1 MAVFIKAHEETDR
14 ITAYGAVLNEA
25 LSTAAAGVESDIIF
39 LSAIRAVVRQVK
51 LERHAASKKK
61 SCLSSFSDAQRYC
74 QVNRAPPCRAPGL
87 DYFRHASDDIGV
99 KKMRGWF
106 ILSIAAWTAFAVLI
120 RAWANVERMIEGRPP
135 APASDYV
142 MTFVEMYSLGLLTPL
157 LVYVAHVFPPS
168 RRPTILTLA
177 VYVASLI
184 AVCTIGLP
192 LLVLIANTFL
202 NAQFTVK
209 SALGE
214 GIFTF
219 LTYSVVFTIVIVVTQ
234 VRIANE
240 RLTRA
245 LRLEADLTKLRV
257 EALQRQLHPHFIFNT
272 LNAVGAIM
280 QTDVAAAEEM
290 IAALA
295 ALLRTATDRSNRP
308 MVPLREELNLLD
320 RYAFI
325 MKLRY
330 GDRLNVAISAEPR
343 SLEILVPSFTL
354 QPLVE
359 NAIVHG
365 LDKTVSGIT
374 IEVSCR
380 LENDKLRIDVTDD
393 GAAPDMLTFQ
403 EGVGIGNTRA
413 RLAEL
418 YGQRAGLS
426 IAPRES
432 PGTRLTLSI
441 PTAAPAL

>member
-1 MAVFIKAHEETDR
+1 MKNAK
-14 ITAYGAVLNEA
+14 
-25 LSTAAAGVESDIIF
+25 
-39 LSAIRAVVRQVK
+39 
-51 LERHAASKKK
+51 
-61 SCLSSFSDAQRYC
+61 
-74 QVNRAPPCRAPGL
+74 
-87 DYFRHASDDIGV
+87 
-99 KKMRGWF
+99 GW
-106 ILSIAAWTAFAVLI
+106 ILISIAGWTALAVLI
-120 RAWANVERMIEGRPP
+120 RAWANVERLIDGRPP

-142 MTFVEMYSLGLLTPL
+142 LTFVENYTLALLTPV
-157 LVYVAHVFPPS
+157 LVYIAHVFPPS

-184 AVCTIGLP
+184 GVCAIGLP
-192 LLVLIANTFL
+192 LLVFVANTFL
-202 NAQFTVK
+202 NAQFTLK
-209 SALGE
+209 EALGE
-214 GIFTF
+214 GFFTF
-219 LTYSVVFTIVIVVTQ
+219 LVYSVAFTIVIAITQ
-234 VRIANE
+234 VRLANE

-280 QTDVAAAEEM
+280 QTDVAVAEEM

-308 MVPLREELNLLD
+308 MVPLREELSVLD
-320 RYAFI
+320 RYVFI

-330 GDRLNVAISAEPR
+330 GERLNVSISSEPR
-343 SLEILVPSFTL
+343 SLEVLVPTFTL

-365 LDKTVSGIT
+365 LDKTASGIT

-380 LENDKLRIDVTDD
+380 LENDRLRIDVNDD
-393 GAAPDMLTFQ
+393 GAAPDMSTLQ

-426 IAPRES
+426 IAPNDS
-432 PGTRLTLSI
+432 LGTRLTLAI
-441 PTAAPAL
+441 PTAAPTL

>member
-1 MAVFIKAHEETDR
+1 MR
-14 ITAYGAVLNEA
+14 
-25 LSTAAAGVESDIIF
+25 AA
-39 LSAIRAVVRQVK
+39 K
-51 LERHAASKKK
+51 
-61 SCLSSFSDAQRYC
+61 
-74 QVNRAPPCRAPGL
+74 
-87 DYFRHASDDIGV
+87 
-99 KKMRGWF
+99 GWF
-106 ILSIAAWTAFAVLI
+106 VVALAAWTAFAVLV
-120 RAWANVERMIEGRPP
+120 RAWVNVERAIEGLPP
-135 APASDYV
+135 APASDYIL
-142 MTFVEMYSLGLLTPL
+142 TFVEMYTLGLLTPV

-168 RRPTILTLA
+168 RRPAILTLA

-184 AVCTIGLP
+184 AVCVVGLP

-209 SALGE
+209 AALGE
-214 GIFTF
+214 VIFTF
-219 LTYSVVFTIVIVVTQ
+219 LTYSVVFTIVIAITQ
-234 VRIANE
+234 VHLANE

-295 ALLRTATDRSNRP
+295 SLLRTATDRSNRP
-308 MVPLREELNLLD
+308 IVPLREELSVLD
-320 RYAFI
+320 RYALI

-330 GDRLNVAISAEPR
+330 GERLNVSISAEPR
-343 SLEILVPSFTL
+343 SLEIPVPTFTL

-365 LDKTVSGIT
+365 LDKTASGIT

-380 LENDKLRIDVTDD
+380 LENDELRIDVSDD
-393 GAAPDMLTFQ
+393 GAATDMLTFQ

-413 RLAEL
+413 RLTEL
-418 YGQRAGLS
+418 YGERAGLS
-426 IAPRES
+426 ITPRES

-441 PTAAPAL
+441 PTVAPTL